1 MALVKGIHKGGRHK
15 CLWVWRVLLGGKE
28 LQIKKDSGSENTVNW
43 KCCIVQLY
51 YSHCWSLP
59 WFSEFFGIPYGS
71 EMGSSS
77 KHSLTPASSSKC
89 LKSLFL
95 LSLWKYF
102 RESLKDKDVTI
113 LAFIILSLNR
123 GNSSNTF
130 QGIKLSMHAYWPL
143 QTLMFPLTIL
153 DSNPHHHI
161 RTL

>member
-1 MALVKGIHKGGRHK
+1 MSVGVEGAVGRKGTADQR
-15 CLWVWRVLLGGKE
+15 
-28 LQIKKDSGSENTVNW
+28 DSGSENPVNW
-43 KCCIVQLY
+43 KCCLGQLY
-51 YSHCWSLP
+51 YLHCWLLP
-59 WFSEFFGIPYGS
+59 WFSEFFSIPYGS

-77 KHSLTPASSSKC
+77 KHSLAPGSSSKC

-102 RESLKDKDVTI
+102 RESLKDKDITI
-113 LAFIILSLNR
+113 LAFIILSLNK
-123 GNSSNTF
+123 GNSYNTF

-143 QTLMFPLTIL
+143 QTLMFPLTTL